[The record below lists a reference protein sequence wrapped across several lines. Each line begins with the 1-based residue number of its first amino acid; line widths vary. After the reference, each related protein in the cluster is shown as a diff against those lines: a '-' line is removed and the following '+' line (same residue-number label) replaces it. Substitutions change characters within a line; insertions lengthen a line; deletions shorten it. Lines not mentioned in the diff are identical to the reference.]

1 MEFKFCTEND
11 NIFIELRIY
20 LTYKTKFCD
29 SVICLIYYKTTSTL
43 FINAITH
50 VYYWLRSIAQ
60 KSKIILLT
68 IFYVFFMSKNVIVTM
83 VIRSDI
89 RT

>member
-1 MEFKFCTEND
+1 MEFKFCTQN
-11 NIFIELRIY
+11 NNVVIELRIY

-43 FINAITH
+43 FINTITH
-50 VYYWLRSIAQ
+50 VYYSRSIAQ

-68 IFYVFFMSKNVIVTM
+68 NCYVFFRGKYFVVTM